1 MDLATES
8 LEDYLCSKLSWH
20 DEQEIL
26 PRVKELTAT
35 VKLLH
40 EKDYV
45 HRDIKPQNILVH
57 GELLKLADFGM
68 VEKENTTCEKHG
80 PKYWPTPEL
89 LEMCD
94 ESLHCSGK
102 RTDVFMLGCI
112 FYFIYTKKYPVGNI
126 DINLILDQYKMKP
139 IIAKMIDYQQ
149 NNRYNCANEVY
160 EQIKDIKFE

>member
-8 LEDYLCSKLSWH
+8 LEDYLCSKLSWD

-26 PRVKELTAT
+26 PRVKELTTT

-40 EKDYV
+40 ERDYV

-94 ESLHCSGK
+94 ESVHCSGK

-126 DINLILDQYKMKP
+126 NIDLIMDEYKMKP

-149 NNRYNCANEVY
+149 SNRYNCANEVY
-160 EQIKDIKFE
+160 EQIKAIKF